1 MARQGI
7 ETAKF
12 GRWLTKYLKNFPY
25 QVYYDH
31 GDRQNDSNV
40 FSIKG
45 FYGDKVQNINRLAD
59 IDVLIASK
67 NKEAKILIEI
77 EERPISPKKLLGAIL
92 AILMCNRIAIGKR
105 KKQEYFTVND
115 KTKLIVAGILPN
127 SGNQIRRI
135 YDVIK
140 PRLDS
145 FSGYSDGICPKN
157 IHLIFEE
164 DISSSIN
171 KLRDFIIKI

>member
-12 GRWLTKYLKNFPY
+12 GRWLTEYLKDFRY

-31 GDRQNDSNV
+31 GDKRKYSNV

-45 FYGDKVQNINRLAD
+45 FYGVEVHNINRLTD

-67 NKEAKILIEI
+67 NNEIKILIEI
-77 EERPISPKKLLGAIL
+77 EERKISPKKLLGDIL
-92 AILMCNRIAIGKR
+92 AILMCNRIAIRKG

-127 SGNQIRRI
+127 NGNRIRKI
-135 YDVIK
+135 CDVIK